1 MPKYLFTS
9 DQRISDLPNRIKWVS
24 EFIQNGKT
32 LSEISD
38 KSDNNNAT
46 TLKFYYNLYL
56 GTETCTKS
64 VSDPLFSIRNFV
76 LKFQF
81 PNVRTSTSLIDSL
94 NEGTLFAPFRSV
106 VSVLVMMA
114 QLNNEKVAQISI
126 DEILYYLF
134 CNPYVFKNPE
144 ADYRKVAE
152 RILSDRNNN
161 QNLSDKIASTLQWN
175 QHGRQSKELFTVLTY
190 ASKCFKLSKGIL
202 TLSLNSDFYIDKDY
216 IDQILNYSKFWY
228 PSNPSDF
235 NLSTQEYI
243 SYMDTINT
251 PYSVIEFNN
260 YSQKKM
266 NTSITYSLQQIY
278 YGAPGTGKSHT
289 INKITKDWDVIRI
302 TFHPDSD
309 YSTFVGAYKPT
320 VGMLPICDEA
330 GQPIKINDVGLKKE
344 QITYKFVRQAFL
356 NAYLSAWKK
365 YADAKDGEVKPQF
378 LVIEEINRG
387 NCAQIFGDIFQLLD
401 RADNGFSTYPIVAD
415 SDISKSIKEAFK
427 NEDVFKIDSLSI
439 DGAVKNY
446 NSDLSYDVREGRV
459 LLLPPNLYIW
469 ATMNTSDQSLFP
481 IDSAFKRRWDWK
493 YIKITN
499 AYEKDDNG
507 KYKTDEHG
515 NKIPLNW
522 KIKINETTEKDWWEF
537 LDKINAIIS
546 NMTSSADKQ
555 LGYFFCKAD
564 ENKVISVEKFV
575 NKVIFYLWNDVFK
588 DYGFE
593 DSSLF
598 LVKVK
603 DKDGKDIDKDLTYP
617 DFFDEDGKVNEEIT
631 IQFVDNVIKW
641 SKKNENNL

>member
-81 PNVRTSTSLIDSL
+81 PNVRTSTSLNDSL